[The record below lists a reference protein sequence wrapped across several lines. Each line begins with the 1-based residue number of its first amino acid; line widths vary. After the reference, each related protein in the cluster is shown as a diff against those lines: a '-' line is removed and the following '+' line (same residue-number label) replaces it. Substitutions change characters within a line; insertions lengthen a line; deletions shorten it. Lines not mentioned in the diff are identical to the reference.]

1 MSLQPNSPEWLFIVS
16 VIDLHLDASVIG
28 SSRQL
33 LTNVN
38 APHAEAK
45 LLRHPMNPN
54 SCCLAKITVNLCAES
69 ILDTHE
75 PMSIQSLMLKLD
87 KSKIVLNK
95 GLYSFLQN
103 NSFNSTFSKK
113 YQKQDNLEI
122 TASDIPLF
130 IPPLIPKVNLNN
142 FYSHIILHYLLFHS
156 ICVESKNPFRR
167 INNS

>member
-1 MSLQPNSPEWLFIVS
+1 MSLQPNTPEWLFIVS

-33 LTNVN
+33 LANVN

-54 SCCLAKITVNLCAES
+54 SCCLAKITVNICAES

-75 PMSIQSLMLKLD
+75 PLSIQSLMLKLD

-95 GLYSFLQN
+95 GLYTFIQN
-103 NSFNSTFSKK
+103 NSVSSTLSKK
-113 YQKQDNLEI
+113 DKDQSSLDVAAK
-122 TASDIPLF
+122 DILLS
-130 IPPLIPKVNLNN
+130 IPRLVPKVSLIV
-142 FYSHIILHYLLFHS
+142 YIDLLIFN
-156 ICVESKNPFRR
+156 I
-167 INNS
+167 

>member
-1 MSLQPNSPEWLFIVS
+1 MSLQPNSPEWLFVIS

-33 LTNVN
+33 LANVN

-54 SCCLAKITVNLCAES
+54 SCCLAKITVNVCAEV

-75 PMSIQSLMLKLD
+75 PLSIQSLILKLD

-95 GLYSFLQN
+95 GLYSFIQN
-103 NSFNSTFSKK
+103 NSANSALHKK
-113 YQKQDNLEI
+113 YKTQNSFEI
-122 TASDIPLF
+122 TARNIPLI
-130 IPPLIPKVNLNN
+130 IPPLVPKV
-142 FYSHIILHYLLFHS
+142 SHLYLIFILF
-156 ICVESKNPFRR
+156 
-167 INNS
+167 

>member
-33 LTNVN
+33 LANVN

-54 SCCLAKITVNLCAES
+54 SCCLAKITVNVCAES
-69 ILDTHE
+69 ILDTRE
-75 PMSIQSLMLKLD
+75 PLSIQSLMLKLN

-95 GLYSFLQN
+95 GLYSFIRN
-103 NSFNSTFSKK
+103 NSADPTSLSKK
-113 YQKQDNLEI
+113 DINQDSLE
-122 TASDIPLF
+122 TTVRDIPLI
-130 IPPLIPKVNLNN
+130 IPPLIPKVS
-142 FYSHIILHYLLFHS
+142 FIFKVPTYYIDF
-156 ICVESKNPFRR
+156 
-167 INNS
+167 